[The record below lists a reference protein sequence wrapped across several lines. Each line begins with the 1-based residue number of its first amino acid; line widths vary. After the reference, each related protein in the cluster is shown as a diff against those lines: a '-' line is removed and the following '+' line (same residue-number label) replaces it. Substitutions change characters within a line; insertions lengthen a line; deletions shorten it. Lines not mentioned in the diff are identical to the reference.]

1 MMHHNGEHTAKYFK
15 LEKRTH
21 QGDPISAHLFI
32 IFLEIV
38 FDSIKE
44 NKKIHSLNFFEHN
57 FLYKAYFHGTT
68 FFLRR

>member
-1 MMHHNGEHTAKYFK
+1 MMHHNGEHTTKYLK

-21 QGDPISAHLFI
+21 QGDPISAHLFV

-44 NKKIHSLNFFEHN
+44 NKKNPQPE
-57 FLYKAYFHGTT
+57 FLWT
-68 FFLRR
+68 